1 MNICILTHGKAK
13 FIKGKTVSTRSLYEA
28 AVARGHNVRV
38 INAALCYIE
47 VDADRQPRVLY
58 EGEDISKS
66 FDAIIPRIMPSLT
79 SYATAILRQF
89 EMLGVY
95 TTAKSIAIVRSR
107 DKFRAIQLLA
117 KSDIAIPRTIF
128 SRESAE
134 IDDLIEKIGVPM
146 IIKLAKGTQGKGV
159 VLAETRKAAKSV
171 MQAFYVLDT
180 SILLQEYV
188 EESAGADVRAFVVGN
203 KVVASMKRQ
212 SVTGDFRSNLHQGGE
227 GVPIKLTDEERRLA
241 VRAAK
246 AMGLQICGVD
256 FIHSSKGPLVLEVN
270 ANPGIEGIE
279 KVTGRNVADKI
290 IEYVENNAKQRN
302 RKDRVGA

>member
-1 MNICILTHGKAK
+1 MNICILTHGKAR
-13 FIKGKTVSTRSLYEA
+13 FIKGSTISTRSLYKA
-28 AVARGHNVRV
+28 ATDRGHSVRV

-47 VDADRQPRVLY
+47 VDSDKPKVWY
-58 EGEDISKS
+58 EGEDISKA

-117 KSDIAIPRTIF
+117 KSNIDIPRTIF

-134 IDDLIEKIGVPM
+134 IDDLIEKTGVPV
-146 IIKLAKGTQGKGV
+146 IIKLAKGAQGKGV
-159 VLAETRKAAKSV
+159 VIAETRKAAKSV

-180 SILLQEYV
+180 SILLQEYI
-188 EESAGADVRAFVVGN
+188 EESGGADIRAFVVGN
-203 KVVASMKRQ
+203 RVVASMQRQ
-212 SVTGDFRSNLHQGGE
+212 GVEGEFRSNLHQGGE
-227 GVPIKLTDEERRLA
+227 GTSIALTDEQKKIA
-241 VRAAK
+241 MRAAK

-256 FIHSSKGPLVLEVN
+256 FILSSRGPLVLEVN
-270 ANPGIEGIE
+270 ANPGLEGIE
-279 KVTGRNVADKI
+279 RVTGRNVAEKI
-290 IEYVENNAKQRN
+290 IEYVENNASQRN
-302 RKDRVGA
+302 RKDKVGA

>member
-1 MNICILTHGKAK
+1 MNICILTHGKGR
-13 FIKGKTVSTRSLYEA
+13 FIQGSTASTQSLYAA
-28 AVARGHNVRV
+28 AVKRGHTVRV
-38 INAALCYIE
+38 INAALCY
-47 VDADRQPRVLY
+47 VDVDSEKPKVWY
-58 EGEDISKS
+58 EGEDISQA

-79 SYATAILRQF
+79 NYATAILRQF

-107 DKFRAIQLLA
+107 DKFRSIQLLA
-117 KSDIAIPRTIF
+117 KSKIDIPHTIF

-134 IDDLIEKIGVPM
+134 IDDLIEKTGVPA

-180 SILLQEYV
+180 SILLQEYI
-188 EESAGADVRAFVVGN
+188 EESAGTDVRAFVVGN
-203 KVVASMKRQ
+203 RVVASMRRQ
-212 SVTGDFRSNLHQGGE
+212 SLDDDFRSNLHQGGE
-227 GVPIKLTDEERRLA
+227 GTPIKLTDQQEKIA

-256 FIHSSKGPLVLEVN
+256 FVMSSRGPLVLEVN
-270 ANPGIEGIE
+270 ANPGLEGIE

>member
-28 AVARGHNVRV
+28 AVERGHNVRV

-47 VDADRQPRVLY
+47 VDSEKPRVFY
-58 EGEDISKS
+58 EGEDISRA
-66 FDAIIPRIMPSLT
+66 FDAIIPRIMPNLT
-79 SYATAILRQF
+79 TYATAILRQF

-107 DKFRAIQLLA
+107 DKFRSIQILA
-117 KSDIAIPRTIF
+117 KQNVGIPRTIF

-134 IDDLIEKIGVPM
+134 IDDLIEQIGTPM

-159 VLAETRKAAKSV
+159 VLAETRKAARSV

-180 SILLQEYV
+180 SILLQEYI
-188 EESAGADVRAFVVGN
+188 EESAGSDIRAFVVGN
-203 KVVASMKRQ
+203 QVVASMQRQ
-212 SVTGDFRSNLHQGGE
+212 SITDDFRSNLHQGGE
-227 GVPIKLTDEERRLA
+227 GKAIKLTDDEKRTAL
-241 VRAAK
+241 RAAK
-246 AMGLQICGVD
+246 AIGLQICGVD
-256 FIHSSKGPLVLEVN
+256 MLRSNRGSLVIEVN

-279 KVTGRNVADKI
+279 KYTGRDVAGKI
-290 IEYVENNAKQRN
+290 IEYVEANAKQRN

>member
-1 MNICILTHGKAK
+1 MNICILTHGRGR
-13 FIKGKTVSTRSLYEA
+13 FIKGATVSTRSLYDA
-28 AVARGHNVRV
+28 ATKRGHKVRV
-38 INAALCYIE
+38 INAALCYVE
-47 VDADRQPRVLY
+47 VNSDQPRVWY
-58 EGEDISKS
+58 EGEDISHA

-79 SYATAILRQF
+79 NYATAILRQF

-117 KSDIAIPRTIF
+117 KSNIDIPHTIF

-134 IDDLIEKIGVPM
+134 IDDLIEKTGTPA

-159 VLAETRKAAKSV
+159 VIAETRKAAKSV

-180 SILLQEYV
+180 SILLQEYI
-188 EESAGADVRAFVVGN
+188 EESAGADIRAFVVGN
-203 KVVASMKRQ
+203 KVVASMRRQ
-212 SVTGDFRSNLHQGGE
+212 SLDDDFRSNLHQGGE
-227 GVPIKLTDEERRLA
+227 GTAVKMTAEQDKIA

-256 FIHSSKGPLVLEVN
+256 FILSNRGPLVLEVN
-270 ANPGIEGIE
+270 ANPGLEGIE
-279 KVTGRNVADKI
+279 RVTGRNVADKI

-302 RKDRVGA
+302 RKDKVGA

>member
-1 MNICILTHGKAK
+1 MNICILTHGKGR
-13 FIKGKTVSTRSLYEA
+13 FVKGKTVSTRSLYEA
-28 AVARGHNVRV
+28 ATKRGHTVRV
-38 INAALCYIE
+38 INAALCYVE
-47 VDADRQPRVLY
+47 VNSDQPKVWY
-58 EGEDISKS
+58 EGEDISLT

-79 SYATAILRQF
+79 NYATAILRQF

-117 KSDIAIPRTIF
+117 KSNIDIPHTIF

-134 IDDLIEKIGVPM
+134 IDDLIEKTGTPA

-159 VLAETRKAAKSV
+159 VIAETRKAAKSV

-188 EESAGADVRAFVVGN
+188 EESDGADIRAFVVGN
-203 KVVASMKRQ
+203 KVVASMRRQ
-212 SVTGDFRSNLHQGGE
+212 SLDDDFRSNLHQGGE
-227 GVPIKLTDEERRLA
+227 GTVVKLTDEQSKIA
-241 VRAAK
+241 IRAAK

-256 FIHSSKGPLVLEVN
+256 FILSNRGPLVLEVN
-270 ANPGIEGIE
+270 ANPGLEGIE
-279 KVTGRNVADKI
+279 RVTGRNVAEKI

-302 RKDRVGA
+302 RKDKVGA

>member
-1 MNICILTHGKAK
+1 MNICILTHGRGK
-13 FIKGKTVSTRSLYEA
+13 FIKGRTVSTRSLYKA
-28 AVARGHNVRV
+28 ATQRGHTVRV
-38 INAALCYIE
+38 INAALCYVE
-47 VDADRQPRVLY
+47 VNSDQPKVWY
-58 EGEDISKS
+58 EGEDISHA

-79 SYATAILRQF
+79 NYATAILRQF

-117 KSDIAIPRTIF
+117 KSNIDIPHTIF

-134 IDDLIEKIGVPM
+134 IDDLIEKTGTPA

-159 VLAETRKAAKSV
+159 VIAETRKAAKSV

-188 EESAGADVRAFVVGN
+188 EESDGADIRAFVVGN
-203 KVVASMKRQ
+203 KVVASMRRQ
-212 SVTGDFRSNLHQGGE
+212 SLDDDFRSNLHQGGE
-227 GVPIKLTDEERRLA
+227 GTAVKLTDEQSKIA
-241 VRAAK
+241 IRAAK

-256 FIHSSKGPLVLEVN
+256 FILSNRGPLVLEVN
-270 ANPGIEGIE
+270 ANPGLEGIE
-279 KVTGRNVADKI
+279 RVTGRNVAEKI

-302 RKDRVGA
+302 RKDKVGA

>member
-13 FIKGKTVSTRSLYEA
+13 FIKGSTVSTRSLYEA
-28 AVARGHNVRV
+28 ATARGHKVRV

-47 VDADRQPRVLY
+47 VDSAKPKVLY
-58 EGEDISKS
+58 EGEDISNA

-79 SYATAILRQF
+79 NYATAILRQF

-95 TTAKSIAIVRSR
+95 TTAKSIAIVRAR
-107 DKFRAIQLLA
+107 DKFRSIQLLA
-117 KSDIAIPRTIF
+117 KSNIEIPQTIF

-134 IDDLIEKIGVPM
+134 LDDLISKIGVPV
-146 IIKLAKGTQGKGV
+146 IIKLASGTQGNGV
-159 VLAETRKAAKSV
+159 VIAETRKAAKSV
-171 MQAFYVLDT
+171 IQAFHVLDT
-180 SILLQEYV
+180 SILLQEYI
-188 EESAGADVRAFVVGN
+188 EEAGGSDIRAFVVGN
-203 KVVASMKRQ
+203 QVIASMQRQ
-212 SVTGDFRSNLHQGGE
+212 SLSDDFRSNLHQGGD
-227 GVPIKLTDEERRLA
+227 GTVIKLTEDQKKIA

-256 FIHSSKGPLVLEVN
+256 MLLSNRGPLVIEVN

-279 KVTGRNVADKI
+279 RVTGRKVADKI
-290 IEYVENNAKQRN
+290 IEYVEKNAKQRN

>member
-1 MNICILTHGKAK
+1 MNICILTHGKARFK
-13 FIKGKTVSTRSLYEA
+13 RGSTVSTQRLYQA
-28 AVARGHNVRV
+28 AIDRGHSVRV
-38 INAALCYIE
+38 INAEYCYIE
-47 VDADRQPRVLY
+47 VNSDKPKVWY
-58 EGEDISKS
+58 EGEDISYA
-66 FDAIIPRIMPSLT
+66 FDAIIPRIMPNMT

-107 DKFRAIQLLA
+107 DKFRSIQLLA
-117 KSDIAIPRTIF
+117 KSNIDIPHTIF
-128 SRESAE
+128 SRETAE
-134 IDDLIEKIGVPM
+134 IDDLISQVGVPV

-171 MQAFYVLDT
+171 IQAFHVLGT

-188 EESAGADVRAFVVGN
+188 AESEGSDVRAFIVGN
-203 KVVASMKRQ
+203 TVAASMKRT
-212 SVTGDFRSNLHQGGE
+212 SNPEDFRSNLHQGGK
-227 GVPIKLTDEERRLA
+227 GVAIRLTADQKKIAL
-241 VRAAK
+241 RAAK

-256 FIHSSKGPLVLEVN
+256 MIQSDRGPLVLEVN

-279 KVTGRNVADKI
+279 KVTGKDVADKVI
-290 IEYVENNAKQRN
+290 RYVEINAKQRN

>member
-13 FIKGKTVSTRSLYEA
+13 FIKGSTVSTRSLYDA
-28 AVARGHNVRV
+28 AVKRGHKVRV
-38 INAALCYIE
+38 INAALCYVE
-47 VDADRQPRVLY
+47 VNSDKPKVWY
-58 EGEDISKS
+58 EGEDISQA

-79 SYATAILRQF
+79 NYATAILRQF

-117 KSDIAIPRTIF
+117 KSKIDIPQTIF

-134 IDDLIEKIGVPM
+134 IDDLIEKTGVPA

-180 SILLQEYV
+180 SILLQEYI
-188 EESAGADVRAFVVGN
+188 EESAGADIRAFVVGN
-203 KVVASMKRQ
+203 TVVASMRRQ
-212 SVTGDFRSNLHQGGE
+212 SLDDDFRSNLHQGGE
-227 GVPIKLTDEERRLA
+227 GTPMKLTDDQAKLA

-256 FIHSSKGPLVLEVN
+256 FILSNRGPLVLEVN
-270 ANPGIEGIE
+270 ANPGLEGIE
-279 KVTGRNVADKI
+279 RVTGHNVAKKI

-302 RKDRVGA
+302 RKDKVGA

>member
-1 MNICILTHGKAK
+1 MNICILTHGKAR
-13 FIKGKTVSTRSLYEA
+13 FIKGSTVSTRRLYKA
-28 AVARGHNVRV
+28 AVDRGHTVRV

-47 VDADRQPRVLY
+47 VDSDKPKVLY
-58 EGEDISKS
+58 EGEDISHE

-95 TTAKSIAIVRSR
+95 TPAKSIAIVRSR
-107 DKFRAIQLLA
+107 DKFRSIQLLA
-117 KSDIAIPRTIF
+117 KSNINIPRTIF
-128 SRESAE
+128 SRETAE
-134 IDDLIEKIGVPM
+134 VDDLISQISVPM

-159 VLAETRKAAKSV
+159 VIAETRKAAKSV
-171 MQAFYVLDT
+171 IQAFHVLGT

-188 EESAGADVRAFVVGN
+188 AEAEGADIRAFVVGN
-203 KVVASMKRQ
+203 EVVASMERR
-212 SVTGDFRSNLHQGGE
+212 SLADDFRSNLHQGGL
-227 GVPIKLTDEERRLA
+227 GSMVKLTGEQKKIAL
-241 VRAAK
+241 RAAK

-256 FIHSSKGPLVLEVN
+256 MLNSERGPLVIEVN

-279 KVTGRNVADKI
+279 KVTGRDVADKI
-290 IEYVENNAKQRN
+290 IAYVERNAKQRN

>member
-1 MNICILTHGKAK
+1 MNICILTHGKAR
-13 FIKGKTVSTRSLYEA
+13 FIKGKTVSTRRLYAA

-47 VDADRQPRVLY
+47 VDSDKPKVLY
-58 EGEDISKS
+58 EGEDISYA

-79 SYATAILRQF
+79 GYATAILRQF

-95 TTAKSIAIVRSR
+95 TTAKSIAIVRAR
-107 DKFRAIQLLA
+107 DKFRSIQLLA
-117 KSDIAIPRTIF
+117 KSKIDIPRTIF

-134 IDDLIEKIGVPM
+134 VDDLISQMSVPM

-159 VLAETRKAAKSV
+159 VIAETRKAAKSV
-171 MQAFYVLDT
+171 IQAFHVLGT

-188 EESAGADVRAFVVGN
+188 AESEGADIRAFVVGN
-203 KVVASMKRQ
+203 QVVASMKRQ
-212 SVTGDFRSNLHQGGE
+212 SLTDDFRSNLHQGGE
-227 GVPIKLTDEERRLA
+227 GTSVRLTDEEKKIAL
-241 VRAAK
+241 RAAH

-256 FIHSSKGPLVLEVN
+256 MLSSERGPLVIEVN

-290 IEYVENNAKQRN
+290 IDYVEHNAKQRN
-302 RKDRVGA
+302 RKDHVGA